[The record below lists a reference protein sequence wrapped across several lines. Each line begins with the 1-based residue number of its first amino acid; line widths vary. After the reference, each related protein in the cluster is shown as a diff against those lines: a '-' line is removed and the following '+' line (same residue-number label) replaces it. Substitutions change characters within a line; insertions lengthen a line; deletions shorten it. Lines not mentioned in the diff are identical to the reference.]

1 VRLLRVAPA
10 RQTVLDLRVEAE
22 PVAAAAE
29 SGWWRLPEAVR
40 AEVIVV
46 LARMIAR
53 GVLVD
58 APTPGEPAPPAAQ
71 RVGIGSGRGEG
82 R

>member
-10 RQTVLDLRVEAE
+10 QQTVLDLGVEAD
-22 PVAAAAE
+22 PVAGTAE
-29 SGWWRLPEAVR
+29 PGWWRLPETVR
-40 AEVIVV
+40 AEVIVL

-53 GVLVD
+53 GVLVG
-58 APTPGEPAPPAAQ
+58 AQPPGEPPAAAQ
-71 RVGIGSGRGEG
+71 STRIGSGRGEQ

>member
-1 VRLLRVAPA
+1 LRVAPA
-10 RQTVLDLRVEAE
+10 KQTVLDLEVETNPPAATAE
-22 PVAAAAE
+22 P
-29 SGWWRLPEAVR
+29 GWWRLPEAVR

-58 APTPGEPAPPAAQ
+58 APTPGEPPPTVQ

>member
-10 RQTVLDLRVEAE
+10 QQSVLDLRVEAKPIAATAE
-22 PVAAAAE
+22 P
-29 SGWWRLPEAVR
+29 GWWRLPEAVR
-40 AEVIVV
+40 AEVIVL

-58 APTPGEPAPPAAQ
+58 APPPDEPPAATQ
-71 RVGIGSGRGEG
+71 SSRIGSGRGED